1 VVPYPIDTVD
11 GPKSVESKTYIGHVL
26 VLNTTDGGQ
35 YVYDDP
41 SKTHIPYDAEAANQA
56 T

>member
-1 VVPYPIDTVD
+1 VVPYPIDTVH
-11 GPKSVESKTYIGHVL
+11 GPKSVKSKTYIGLVL

-41 SKTHIPYDAEAANQA
+41 SKTHIPYDAAAAYQA